1 MDRTSRPAL
10 PRSRGGEPYPN
21 STCAVSTV
29 RRLRAPPRGAFF
41 RPVTSQASARA
52 RRCPE
57 RRCVAGRSRLTSH
70 HSTAD
75 RRSDTT
81 HGAAGQLVLCFPLLP
96 LRGLNRRSLG
106 PPTSQCLP
114 GAYVRCQNHIPCKTT
129 AEPSGER
136 GTRPIMPRRRA
147 CVHMAPAATVPAAGG
162 KFVQESGGRSL
173 WAASLVQQG
182 GRLPKPA
189 CSL

>member
-1 MDRTSRPAL
+1 MDRTSSRPAL
-10 PRSRGGEPYPN
+10 PCPGPGEDSLIQTVPARCRRPAGCAPHHGESLCAALPYLCSRRNRRCPL
-21 STCAVSTV
+21 TC
-29 RRLRAPPRGAFF
+29 
-41 RPVTSQASARA
+41 QASARTA
-52 RRCPE
+52 LRCPE

-114 GAYVRCQNHIPCKTT
+114 GATGRTSGQNQ
-129 AEPSGER
+129 AVG
-136 GTRPIMPRRRA
+136 RA
-147 CVHMAPAATVPAAGG
+147 RDAGG
-162 KFVQESGGRSL
+162 RTGTVVTGMACRDTCAQLGPRGPGWCRSMRCD
-173 WAASLVQQG
+173 AMA
-182 GRLPKPA
+182 
-189 CSL
+189 